1 MGQSLSR
8 AVVHII
14 FSTKNRF
21 AFLTDS
27 ERQKRMHGYHARI
40 FNEHDSLSIDERH
53 LGNRK
58 GKPVS
63 PLQGL
68 MVLHPESQGSAALHP
83 GLFYFALAGL
93 NSAAP

>member
-53 LGNRK
+53 LGNRSFIY
-58 GKPVS
+58 VFFVF
-63 PLQGL
+63 LQDKSSS
-68 MVLHPESQGSAALHP
+68 HI
-83 GLFYFALAGL
+83 LAKEL
-93 NSAAP
+93 RECNIPKT